1 VDRIYKILCISDV
14 IGFSEI
20 FRLKYIKHTSA
31 STVGDCLWFLVY
43 NPVSENYYCIDWL
56 KWNYKTHQHQQ
67 ISRNYQKFHKLLF
80 A

>member
-56 KWNYKTHQHQQ
+56 K
-67 ISRNYQKFHKLLF
+67 
-80 A
+80 